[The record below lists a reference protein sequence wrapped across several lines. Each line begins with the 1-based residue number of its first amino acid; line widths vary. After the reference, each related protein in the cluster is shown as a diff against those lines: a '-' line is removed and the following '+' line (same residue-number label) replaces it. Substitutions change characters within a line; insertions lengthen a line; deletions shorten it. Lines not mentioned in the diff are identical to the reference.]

1 LIAFVD
7 NRSPPS
13 NLHTFSLAL
22 AEVADY
28 RLRMSF
34 AVLRRVRLSLT
45 PFVIFGLI
53 GSVPFTV
60 VPVAAQSVAATKAAD
75 PVPWLYIGSDIQPDP
90 EWKFGVLP
98 NGIRYAVRKNGVPP
112 GQVSIRIGV
121 EAGSLMEN
129 PGELG
134 YAHFL
139 EHLSFRGSRYV
150 QDGEAKRVWQRL
162 GATFG
167 SDTNASTTTTQTI
180 YKLDLP
186 AVTAQGLDES
196 LKILSGMMAA
206 PSITVPEVDAER
218 RTVMAEAREQFGPEF
233 EANVATRKLFFAG
246 QLFAERPPIGTVASL
261 TAASSATLRA
271 FHDRWYRPERTVIA
285 IAGDVSP
292 ALLAQLVT
300 KYFGDWKG
308 KGPNPADPDFGKPG
322 NQGPTAASVVA
333 NGLPLSINMA
343 WTRPWVQKNDTIV
356 YNQGKLVDLVATQL
370 INRRLETA
378 ARAGGSYL
386 QAQAQQD
393 DVSRSVD
400 GTFVQIVPI
409 GEDWQAAVRDVRA
422 VIADA
427 LINPPSQADITREA
441 NEFYQALQVGVET
454 QRTEAGSKQADD
466 LIEAV
471 NIRETVATAEVARDV
486 FTSLKDQITP
496 AMVLASTK
504 RLFSGVGPRALI
516 TGGKPIVGGDAA
528 LAAAIVAPVTA
539 RTAAAAGKPV
549 SFAKLPAL
557 GKPGTVKTSRANP
570 EIDLSYATFA
580 NGVNFVH
587 FANPAESGKVYVAV
601 RFGRGMQALP
611 TNRQSVAWAAPQAM
625 VASGIGPY
633 GQDELD
639 RLTSGRKINIS
650 FETADDAFVM
660 RGQTRQADLAD
671 QLRLMATKLASPKW
685 DAAPIA
691 RARAS
696 YLAGYDA
703 YSSSPQGVLARDL
716 NGLLRGS
723 DPRWA
728 TPGRA
733 EAGAL
738 NAKDF
743 RTLWEP
749 LLKNGPIEVMVFGD
763 VTLDDARKAVA
774 ASFGAMKPR
783 PEGAALSPQASG
795 PRPTPK
801 TLIRAHSGP
810 ADQAAAVLAWP
821 TSGGIE
827 ATYESR
833 KLDMLAQIFGDR
845 MFDQLREAEGASYS
859 PSVDSSWPTG
869 FNSGGN
875 FSVIAQLKP
884 EGVARFFTISK
895 GIAAD
900 MATKPV
906 TADELARA
914 INPMKERISRA
925 STGSS
930 FWLRYLEGSSTD
942 PRRLA
947 VLKTI
952 LADFSRITPAEL
964 QETARKW
971 LKPDQ
976 AFELAVVPEA
986 K

>member
-1 LIAFVD
+1 M
-7 NRSPPS
+7 
-13 NLHTFSLAL
+13 TFSL
-22 AEVADY
+22 
-28 RLRMSF
+28 LRKM
-34 AVLRRVRLSLT
+34 RLSLALLT
-45 PFVIFGLI
+45 SIGLVF
-53 GSVPFTV
+53 SAPAS
-60 VPVAAQSVAATKAAD
+60 AAPPASAQAKAAD
-75 PVPWLYIGSDIQPDP
+75 PVPWLYVGSDIQPDP
-90 EWKFGVLP
+90 DWKFGVLP
-98 NGIRYAVRKNGVPP
+98 NGVRYAVRKNGVPP
-112 GQVSIRIGV
+112 GQVSIRIGI
-121 EAGSLMEN
+121 EAGALMESSS
-129 PGELG
+129 ELG
-134 YAHFL
+134 YAHFI

-150 QDGEAKRVWQRL
+150 MDGEAKRVWQRL

-186 AVTAQGLDES
+186 VATTTGLDES

-206 PSITVPEVDAER
+206 PSMTLPEVDAER

-233 EANVATRKLFFAG
+233 EANAATRKLFFAG
-246 QLFAERPPIGTVASL
+246 QLFAERPPIGTVATL
-261 TAASSATLRA
+261 TAATPASLRA
-271 FHDRWYRPERTVIA
+271 FHDRWYRPERTIVA
-285 IAGDVSP
+285 IAGDVAP
-292 ALLAQLVT
+292 EVLEQLVR
-300 KYFGDWKG
+300 KYFADWKG
-308 KGPNPADPDFGKPG
+308 KGASPAEPDFGKPTS
-322 NQGPTAASVVA
+322 QGATAASVVA
-333 NGLPLSINMA
+333 NGLPLSISMA

-356 YNQGKLVDLVATQL
+356 YNQGKLVDLVAVSL

-386 QAQAQQD
+386 QAQTGQD
-393 DVSRSVD
+393 DVSRSAD
-400 GTFVQIVPI
+400 GTFLNVVPI
-409 GEDWQAAVRDVRA
+409 GDDWKAAIRDVRA

-427 LINPPSQADITREA
+427 LVNPPSQEDIAREA
-441 NEFYQALQVGVET
+441 NEFYAALQVGVET
-454 QRTEAGSKQADD
+454 QRTEAGGKQADD

-486 FTSLKDQITP
+486 FTSLKDRITP
-496 AMVLASTK
+496 AMVLASTQ

-516 TGGKPIVGGDAA
+516 TGNKPILGGDAA
-528 LAAAIVAPVTA
+528 LALAIAEPVKA
-539 RTAAAAGKPV
+539 RTAANAGKPV

-557 GKPGTVKTSRANP
+557 GKPGIVKTSRANP

-601 RFGRGMQALP
+601 RFGSGMQSLP
-611 TNRQSVAWAAPQAM
+611 SNRPTVAWAAPQAM

-660 RGQTRQADLAD
+660 RAQTRQSDLAD
-671 QLRLMATKLASPKW
+671 QLRLMATKLAAPRW

-691 RARAS
+691 RARAA

-703 YSSSPQGVLARDL
+703 YSASPQGVLARDL
-716 NGLLRGS
+716 NGLLHGD

-728 TPGRA
+728 TPSRSDA
-733 EAGAL
+733 EML

-743 RTLWEP
+743 RKLWEP
-749 LLKNGPIEVMVFGD
+749 LLKAGPIEVMVFGD
-763 VTLDDARKAVA
+763 VTLDEARKAVA
-774 ASFGAMKPR
+774 ASFGALKPR
-783 PEGAALSPQASG
+783 KALPPLSPKSEG
-795 PRPTPK
+795 PK
-801 TLIRAHSGP
+801 ATLTQLKRTHNGP
-810 ADQAAAVLAWP
+810 ADQAVAVLAWP
-821 TSGGIE
+821 TAGGVDG
-827 ATYESR
+827 TFESR
-833 KLDMLAQIFGDR
+833 KLEMLAQIFGDR

-869 FNSGGN
+869 FDSGGN

-884 EGVARFFTISK
+884 EGTERFFTLSE
-895 GIAAD
+895 GIALDLAS
-900 MATKPV
+900 KPV
-906 TADELARA
+906 SADELARA

-942 PRRLA
+942 PRRLS
-947 VLKTI
+947 VLKSI
-952 LADFSRITPAEL
+952 LSDFSRITPAEL

-971 LKPDQ
+971 LKADQ
-976 AFELAVVPEA
+976 AFQMVVVPE
-986 K
+986 KK